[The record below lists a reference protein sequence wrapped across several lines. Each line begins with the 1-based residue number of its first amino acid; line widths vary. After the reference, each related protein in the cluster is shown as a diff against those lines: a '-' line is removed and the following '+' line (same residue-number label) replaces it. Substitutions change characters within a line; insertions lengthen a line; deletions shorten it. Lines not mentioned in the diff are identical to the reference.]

1 MSPKFYAVKVVGG
14 QESSIA
20 LLLLSRVKMNN
31 LPVQSIIHSENMKG
45 YLIIEADNQAAVS
58 KLISDVKNIK
68 SIVPGVLSV
77 NDVAPL
83 IKAKAE
89 EISLQ
94 NEQVVEVINGPFK
107 GMKAKVLRFN
117 KEKRE
122 ATIMLLETAVPIQIN
137 VDASYLKP
145 IS

>member
-1 MSPKFYAVKVVGG
+1 
-14 QESSIA
+14 
-20 LLLLSRVKMNN
+20 MNN
-31 LPVQSIIHSENMKG
+31 LPVYSIIYSENMKG

-58 KLISDVKNIK
+58 KLISDVKNVK
-68 SIVPGVLSV
+68 SIVPGVLSI
-77 NDVAPL
+77 NDIAPL
-83 IKAKAE
+83 IKAKTE